1 MSHIVDRGMLC
12 QHLVKVERK
21 LEEKKHI
28 TNRKKTL
35 KMLTKY
41 IIVLFWKQNQ
51 TPTNTSRYDTV
62 RTRLPWPARLHGTCR
77 SSDTGMV

>member
-21 LEEKKHI
+21 LEENTSQI
-28 TNRKKTL
+28 EKKTL

-51 TPTNTSRYDTV
+51 TPTNTSCYDTV